1 MNPGCAVCDSFGRD
15 HCFRRIG
22 TASARACVFFYM
34 KTCQKAWKS
43 RKCGLRT
50 RVPDIA
56 TRVPLKSRM
65 DGENTETPV
74 FGRLDL
80 VFPKF
85 ALLLFALLWLWRAR
99 MIRHANAASHVPSD
113 MAGEHDTPTPVFVR
127 PRGRAPTSESGVRE
141 HTVHT
146 PRSRCS
152 SRTTRTQTKIKHTQ
166 MTTKAAFLVAFACT
180 KKNPK
185 SPC

>member
-1 MNPGCAVCDSFGRD
+1 MNLGCAVCDSFGRT
-15 HCFRRIG
+15 HCLRQIG
-22 TASARACVFFYM
+22 TASARACVFFM

-56 TRVPLKSRM
+56 TQVPLKSRM

-85 ALLLFALLWLWRAR
+85 S
-99 MIRHANAASHVPSD
+99 IP
-113 MAGEHDTPTPVFVR
+113 
-127 PRGRAPTSESGVRE
+127 
-141 HTVHT
+141 
-146 PRSRCS
+146 
-152 SRTTRTQTKIKHTQ
+152 
-166 MTTKAAFLVAFACT
+166 
-180 KKNPK
+180 
-185 SPC
+185 